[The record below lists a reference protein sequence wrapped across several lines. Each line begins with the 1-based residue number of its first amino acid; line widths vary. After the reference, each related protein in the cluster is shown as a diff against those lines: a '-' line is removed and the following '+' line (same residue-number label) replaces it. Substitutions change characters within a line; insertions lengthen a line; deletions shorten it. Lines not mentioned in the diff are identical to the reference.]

1 MITKKLNRYF
11 LLVSLL
17 CCFGLTAQNNEQPQI
32 ALSVFI
38 EEIESAYNVSFSY
51 LDYLLDDKTIV
62 KPKSDLSITEL
73 LEYLRANTN
82 LEFNIIDDRFIV
94 IRIPSAKEKPHLQQ
108 LEEVVVTNYLT
119 SGVSKTVSNTITVD
133 PNEFGILPGLL
144 EPDVLQTVLALPG
157 IISVDELVSD
167 INIRGG
173 THDENLILWDG
184 IKMYQSGH
192 FFGMISAFN
201 PYLTDNINISKNGTS
216 VRYGDGVSGV
226 IDMRSSNN
234 LSHKFEGG
242 IGTNLVNLDGYL
254 KLPLSKK
261 TELQFSA
268 RKSITDFITT
278 PTYNEYFDRIFQ
290 DSNFRNNINSNENYS
305 NSESFN
311 FYDVSTRFLY
321 DISDKSKLRL
331 NFITIFNDL
340 SYAESTDEQTLT
352 NSELKQQ
359 SLAFGA
365 EYYHKVNKDV
375 TISGQLYYSTYD
387 LRGSNF
393 NLNNS
398 QQILQE
404 NEVEDLGFRL
414 NLSKSVDKR
423 LKLYTGYQ
431 FNEVGV
437 NNFED
442 VNLPNFRSIDKQ
454 FNRTHAIYGE
464 AEFTSK
470 YRKTYLRLGIRTN
483 YIEQFSRFYTE
494 PRISFSQKL
503 SNDLRLEVL
512 GEFKSQ
518 SISQII
524 DLQQDFLGV
533 ERRRWLNSNDEN
545 IPLIESQQISAGL
558 HYNKNRLLV
567 SVEPFFKNVDG
578 ITARSQGFQNQFQ
591 FTNAI
596 GRYTVTGIDV
606 LVNKRFDNFSA
617 WISYSLHKNDY
628 EFDDLNNGISFP
640 NNKDIR
646 HAFNFATTYTSSR
659 FKIALGVN
667 WHTGKPTTFP
677 VDPSSTTGNPIIY
690 ENPNSRRLKD
700 YLRTDLSANYN
711 FQINKT
717 RAILGFSIWNILGRD
732 NTINTYFNVNENN
745 SIRQIDNSS
754 LGITPNLSFRVAF

>member
-524 DLQQDFLGV
+524 DLQQDFLGI

-711 FQINKT
+711 FKINKT